1 MALNVQSHIYR
12 VLRRIDLNIKGVV
25 ISTDANEACVRVLKK
40 SSCGGCDNCTQ
51 KNKCH
56 AEFVLVE
63 TPDSYDIKVNNDLG
77 VKTGDTVE
85 IYTETKMSLTFA
97 LITFI
102 VPLLA
107 AVVSYFVACI
117 WFSEKQAI
125 LLTSL
130 SLVAFFIIC
139 SRICNRLSSKHSRT
153 SICKLIKENGEETL
167 P

>member
-1 MALNVQSHIYR
+1 M
-12 VLRRIDLNIKGVV
+12 
-25 ISTDANEACVRVLKK
+25 
-40 SSCGGCDNCTQ
+40 
-51 KNKCH
+51 
-56 AEFVLVE
+56 EFVLVE

-77 VKTGDTVE
+77 AKTGDTVE

-97 LITFI
+97 LIAFI

-139 SRICNRLSSKHSRT
+139 SRICNRLSSKYSRN
-153 SICKLIKENGEETL
+153 SMCKLIKENGEEIL

>member
-1 MALNVQSHIYR
+1 M
-12 VLRRIDLNIKGVV
+12 NIKGVV
-25 ISTDANEACVRVLKK
+25 ISTNANQACVRVTKK
-40 SSCGGCDNCTQ
+40 SSCSGCDNCTQ

-63 TPDSYDIKVNNDLG
+63 TPDSYDIKVINDLG
-77 VKTGDTVE
+77 AKTGDTVE
-85 IYTETKMSLTFA
+85 IYTDSKMSLTLA
-97 LITFI
+97 LITFV

-107 AVVSYFVACI
+107 AVVSYLLADILFA
-117 WFSEKQAI
+117 ENQAI

-130 SLVAFFIIC
+130 LMIAFFIIC
-139 SRICNRLSSKHSRT
+139 SRVCNKLSSKYSRT